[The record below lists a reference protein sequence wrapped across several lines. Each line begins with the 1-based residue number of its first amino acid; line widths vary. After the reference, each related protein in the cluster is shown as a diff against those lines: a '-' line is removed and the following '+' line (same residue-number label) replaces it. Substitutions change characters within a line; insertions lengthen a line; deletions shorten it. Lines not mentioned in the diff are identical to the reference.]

1 VANPKDGFL
10 VSLGAALL
18 GVLGGALPTGLLVR
32 DAEARIAQPAIRRR
46 DEDGERDDPLLVIAP
61 AHAGSMMLA
70 DHSSHRSH
78 SSHSS
83 HSSHYS
89 SSGGGGGRSTG
100 SSYEPAP
107 AYEPPSPPP
116 HHPKPALV
124 SFVASPGGQMFVDG
138 KSIGHDSTSTIKLSA
153 GRHMIRIVNRFVGE
167 ESVAVDLSE
176 GQTGVIEIKW

>member
-18 GVLGGALPTGLLVR
+18 GVLGGAAPTGLLVR
-32 DAEARIAQPAIRRR
+32 DAEARVTQPAVRRR
-46 DEDGERDDPLLVIAP
+46 DEEGERDDPLLVIAP

-83 HSSHYS
+83 HYS
-89 SSGGGGGRSTG
+89 GSGGGGRA
-100 SSYEPAP
+100 SYAPAPDYETPAP
-107 AYEPPSPPP
+107 AP
-116 HHPKPALV
+116 HHAKPAVV
-124 SFVASPGGQMFVDG
+124 SFVAAPGGQIFVDG
-138 KSIGHDSTSTIKLSA
+138 KPIGHDSTRAVKLTA
-153 GRHMIRIVNRFVGE
+153 GKHTVRVVNRFVGE
-167 ESVAVDLSE
+167 ESVDIDLSE